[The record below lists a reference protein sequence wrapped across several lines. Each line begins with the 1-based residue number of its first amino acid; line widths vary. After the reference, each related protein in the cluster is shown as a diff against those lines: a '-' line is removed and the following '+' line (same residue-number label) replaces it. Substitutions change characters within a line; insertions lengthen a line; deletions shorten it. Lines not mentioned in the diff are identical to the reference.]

1 MGVNDLWQI
10 LEPVKQH
17 IDLQSLS
24 GKTIAVDL
32 SLWVCE
38 AQSVKKMIGTVMK
51 PHLRNLFFR
60 ISYLTQMDVKLVFVM
75 EGEPPKLKADVM
87 NKRNQIRYGPS
98 GKAWSQ
104 KTGRSHFKSVLR
116 ECLDMLECL
125 GVPWVQAAGEA
136 EAMCAHLN
144 ASGQVDGCLTNDG
157 DAFLYGAQT
166 VYRNFT
172 ISTKDPHIDCYT
184 MSSIKSKLG
193 LDRDALVGLAIL
205 LGCDYLP
212 KGVPGVG
219 KEQALKLIQ
228 ILKGQSLLERF
239 NQWNEKSCYSAVQPR
254 VAKKLAHC
262 SVCCHPGG
270 GGGKEKKYVYITEH
284 SCVRKAFHS
293 QTRLGDPISSSQ
305 CSPKDHERNGC
316 KLCKSDRYCEPHDYE
331 YSCPCEWHRTE
342 HDRQLN
348 GVENIIKRKACSCEG
363 FPFHEVIQEFLVN
376 KDKLMKRF
384 TLEKMEWP
392 NPYACEKLL
401 VLLTR
406 YDMKERK
413 LGRRNSKQLQP
424 IRIVKPRIRNGVHCF
439 QVEWEKPEHYVL
451 EEQQHG
457 ELLLLTIEEES
468 LFTAAYP
475 EIVADYQKQ
484 KLEIKGKKP
493 KKNMKIKP
501 KGNSSP
507 ESDDVMSFQSFKTL
521 NPTCEI
527 FLKQNAKLNLEISPD
542 PPLPQKSISALSN
555 GLLLPENAPYLS
567 TQQQM
572 SSSRPLTIQDIKD
585 VSKSLISESNQ
596 PNTSSY
602 NISAITDLH
611 LSTIDWEDTSFSNS
625 SAIQINPLSH
635 VLQQSE
641 LESDL
646 SAIPEDFGNI
656 PEQLS
661 YESEWCTTNINKVL
675 HGNLQ
680 KISPEEHLLSG
691 ISDLHLQDLP
701 LKKRIQIKSSYPQD
715 NIQPDIHLKT
725 VSLTRDKESCIDNS
739 SSDCLLHLSKDLPE
753 INLQNESRKSHFLK
767 GDQLHQENYKVST
780 SIPYPV
786 NNPVVKTSDIR
797 IGPLHPALDRSRKI
811 DRQRIQKI
819 VMKNSVFFDRHSSDE
834 ESTPTFGKAK
844 CTTQKMCYSS
854 QNHSPA
860 HFKGHNHSKLSNPKI
875 HVKETELFVKSYKTT
890 GNEEKCFLDIAK
902 SSESCLQSHKKDMEP
917 GTYLD
922 SPLPLSQR
930 LKVRFQNT

>member
-166 VYRNFT
+166 LYRNFT

-331 YSCPCEWHRTE
+331 YSCPCEWHQTE

-376 KDKLMKRF
+376 KDKLMKVIRYQRPDLLLFQRF

-439 QVEWEKPEHYVL
+439 QVEWEKPGL
-451 EEQQHG
+451 C
-457 ELLLLTIEEES
+457 
-468 LFTAAYP
+468 
-475 EIVADYQKQ
+475 
-484 KLEIKGKKP
+484 
-493 KKNMKIKP
+493 
-501 KGNSSP
+501 
-507 ESDDVMSFQSFKTL
+507 
-521 NPTCEI
+521 TC
-527 FLKQNAKLNLEISPD
+527 
-542 PPLPQKSISALSN
+542 
-555 GLLLPENAPYLS
+555 
-567 TQQQM
+567 
-572 SSSRPLTIQDIKD
+572 
-585 VSKSLISESNQ
+585 
-596 PNTSSY
+596 
-602 NISAITDLH
+602 
-611 LSTIDWEDTSFSNS
+611 
-625 SAIQINPLSH
+625 
-635 VLQQSE
+635 
-641 LESDL
+641 
-646 SAIPEDFGNI
+646 
-656 PEQLS
+656 
-661 YESEWCTTNINKVL
+661 
-675 HGNLQ
+675 
-680 KISPEEHLLSG
+680 
-691 ISDLHLQDLP
+691 
-701 LKKRIQIKSSYPQD
+701 
-715 NIQPDIHLKT
+715 
-725 VSLTRDKESCIDNS
+725 
-739 SSDCLLHLSKDLPE
+739 
-753 INLQNESRKSHFLK
+753 
-767 GDQLHQENYKVST
+767 
-780 SIPYPV
+780 
-786 NNPVVKTSDIR
+786 
-797 IGPLHPALDRSRKI
+797 
-811 DRQRIQKI
+811 
-819 VMKNSVFFDRHSSDE
+819 
-834 ESTPTFGKAK
+834 
-844 CTTQKMCYSS
+844 
-854 QNHSPA
+854 
-860 HFKGHNHSKLSNPKI
+860 
-875 HVKETELFVKSYKTT
+875 
-890 GNEEKCFLDIAK
+890 
-902 SSESCLQSHKKDMEP
+902 
-917 GTYLD
+917 
-922 SPLPLSQR
+922 
-930 LKVRFQNT
+930 

>member
-116 ECLDMLECL
+116 E
-125 GVPWVQAAGEA
+125 
-136 EAMCAHLN
+136 
-144 ASGQVDGCLTNDG
+144 
-157 DAFLYGAQT
+157 
-166 VYRNFT
+166 
-172 ISTKDPHIDCYT
+172 DPHIDCYT

-239 NQWNEKSCYSAVQPR
+239 NQWNEKSSYSAVQPL

-262 SVCCHPGG
+262 SVCCHPG
-270 GGGKEKKYVYITEH
+270 
-284 SCVRKAFHS
+284 
-293 QTRLGDPISSSQ
+293 
-305 CSPKDHERNGC
+305 SPKDHECNGC

-331 YSCPCEWHRTE
+331 YSCPCEWHQTE

-348 GVENIIKRKACSCEG
+348 GVENNIKRKACSCEG

-376 KDKLMKRF
+376 KDKLMKVIRYQRPDLLLFQRF

-439 QVEWEKPEHYVL
+439 QVEWEKPEHYAL

-501 KGNSSP
+501 KENSSP
-507 ESDDVMSFQSFKTL
+507 ESDDAMSFQSFKTL

-585 VSKSLISESNQ
+585 ISKSVISESNQ
-596 PNTSSY
+596 PNISSY

-661 YESEWCTTNINKVL
+661 YESEWSNTNINKGL

-753 INLQNESRKSHFLK
+753 IHLQNESRKSHFLK

-811 DRQRIQKI
+811 DRQRTQKI

-844 CTTQKMCYSS
+844 CTTQKMSYSS

-890 GNEEKCFLDIAK
+890 GNEEKCFLDTAK
-902 SSESCLQSHKKDMEP
+902 SSQSCLQSHKKDREP